1 MALTK
6 VLTGGLAL
14 DAVDNT
20 ILKLDDDYALTG
32 TVTGA
37 GTIVQVVNVQTGTV
51 ATGTTITPTDNTIP
65 QITEGTEFMTLAI
78 TPTNSS
84 NKLFIEVVWQ
94 GTYSAVD
101 FSCLALFVGTTP
113 NALAAITG
121 IQTTAHYDFNTAL
134 NHYMT
139 AGSTSELTFR
149 VRVGGNGSGTHTMNG
164 RNTAQKMGG
173 VMASSITIT
182 EIAV

>member
-1 MALTK
+1 MPLTK
-6 VLTGGLAL
+6 LNFTGQGVLPTTSMPSKSVL
-14 DAVDNT
+14 
-20 ILKLDDDYALTG
+20 
-32 TVTGA
+32 
-37 GTIVQVVNVQTGTV
+37 QVVNFQTGAV
-51 ATGTTITPTDNTIP
+51 ATGTTTIPTDNTIP
-65 QITEGTEFMTLAI
+65 QITQGHEFMTLAI

-94 GTYSAVD
+94 GTYSLVD
-101 FSCLALFVGTTP
+101 YSCLALFVGTTT
-113 NALAAITG
+113 NALSAITG
-121 IQTTAHYDFNTAL
+121 IQTTANYDFNTAL

-149 VRVGGNGSGTHTMNG
+149 VRVGGNASGTHTMNG

-182 EIAV
+182 EIKG